1 MQIKKRAKKNTK
13 RRSATR
19 RGKPKPLPTW
29 VMLGIG
35 LVTGVIFVLLI
46 QLVISRTGQP
56 GSGFHNLLN
65 AAKQSQNKHAQ
76 QDRVKVKKAKTAK
89 PNFNFYTILPE
100 IETVVT
106 ESDVKKL
113 PPGKTTKDVRY
124 ILQAGSFSRFQ
135 DADRLKASLVL
146 NGLSARIQK
155 VTIEGRGQ
163 FHRVR
168 LGPFAS
174 LSSLESTNQKL
185 KQMGIRP
192 YLLKVKSKEPLINP

>member
-1 MQIKKRAKKNTK
+1 MQIKKRGKKNSK

-35 LVTGVIFVLLI
+35 LIAGIIFVLLI
-46 QLVISRTGQP
+46 QLVINRTGQP
-56 GSGFHNLLN
+56 GSGFHNLLD

-76 QDRVKVKKAKTAK
+76 QTRVKEKKTKTTK
-89 PNFNFYTILPE
+89 PHFDFYTILPE

-113 PPGKTTKDVRY
+113 PPGKTGKDVRY

-135 DADRLKASLVL
+135 DADRLKANLVL
-146 NGLSARIQK
+146 NGLNARIQK

-168 LGPFAS
+168 LGPFTS
-174 LSSLESTNQKL
+174 LDSLEVTNQKL

-192 YLLKVKSKEPLINP
+192 YLLKVKSQ